1 MERADQIQRVR
12 DDVVTC
18 TRLLAFKNVLDY
30 SGHVSA
36 RIPGSDELLLI
47 QPRDTSRAALAPK
60 DLLVVNLE
68 GEVLDGEGTPPV
80 ETAIHT
86 GIYRARPDVQ
96 VVCHGHPILSTT
108 WSTIDRPLVPVRS
121 FAYKLHPD
129 GLPVHPYPTHVRT
142 REQGD
147 AVAQTL
153 GQGYA
158 CLLRAH
164 GTVVVAN
171 RIQELFMDCMDLE
184 ENAQALLYATQL
196 GKVLPLTSEEVE
208 VISESYARTGVRADK
223 MWDHYLHL
231 GAAANVL

>member
-1 MERADQIQRVR
+1 MESADQIQRVR
-12 DDVVTC
+12 EDVVTC

-36 RIPGSDELLLI
+36 RIPGSDELLL
-47 QPRDTSRAALAPK
+47 
-60 DLLVVNLE
+60 
-68 GEVLDGEGTPPV
+68 
-80 ETAIHT
+80 
-86 GIYRARPDVQ
+86 
-96 VVCHGHPILSTT
+96 CHGHPILSTT

-142 REQGD
+142 RDQGD
-147 AVAQTL
+147 AVAKTL

-184 ENAQALLYATQL
+184 ENAQALLYATQM

-223 MWDHYLHL
+223 MWGHYLHL
-231 GAAANVL
+231 GAAAKVL